1 MNCHDARQQF
11 SALIAG
17 KVGLTEWAQVDA
29 HVSEC
34 TECGDLLEKL
44 YRLSPRQDPARRRT
58 LVVSVDAYLDPSD
71 ATDLIVQPRRRRR
84 GPTLLL
90 ILVTAAIGLGLGAG
104 LAFYNPAWSP
114 KTLISILKTGPRLA
128 PNATSPEI
136 TSPPS
141 PSLSPR
147 TTQSAPDVQTS
158 NPNRGNE
165 ARSAASKLAPAPDLP
180 SSIKPER
187 KELPPPKGAATA
199 SPEKPKPASE
209 PSSQAEI
216 SGSDV
221 VVQLSV
227 QDRGEAERD
236 ITKLLA
242 RLGGTKLG
250 RDRGS
255 TLTVAIPR
263 SSYSEFARDL
273 AQIGPSQME
282 TLRESLPDP
291 VRMVVK
297 LAK

>member
-34 TECGDLLEKL
+34 TECRDLLEQL

-58 LVVSVDAYLDPSD
+58 PVVSVDAYLDPSD
-71 ATDLIVQPRRRRR
+71 AADLIVQPRRRRR
-84 GPTLLL
+84 GLTRLLL
-90 ILVTAAIGLGLGAG
+90 ILVTAAIGLGVGAG

-128 PNATSPEI
+128 LPNATSPET

-147 TTQSAPDVQTS
+147 ITQ
-158 NPNRGNE
+158 GNE
-165 ARSAASKLAPAPDLP
+165 ASSAASKLAPAPDLP
-180 SSIKPER
+180 PTIKSER

-263 SSYSEFARDL
+263 SSYSEFTRDL
-273 AQIGPSQME
+273 AQMGPSQME

-291 VRMVVK
+291 VRMIVK

>member
-1 MNCHDARQQF
+1 MNCHDARQHF

-34 TECGDLLEKL
+34 TECGDLLQQL
-44 YRLSPRQDPARRRT
+44 YRLSPRQGHARRRT
-58 LVVSVDAYLDPSD
+58 PVVSVDAYLDPSD
-71 ATDLIVQPRRRRR
+71 AADLIVQPRRRRP
-84 GPTLLL
+84 GPTRLLL
-90 ILVTAAIGLGLGAG
+90 ILVAAAIGLGVGAG

-114 KTLISILKTGPRLA
+114 KTLIGILKTRPRVAL

-147 TTQSAPDVQTS
+147 TTQ
-158 NPNRGNE
+158 GNE
-165 ARSAASKLAPAPDLP
+165 ARSEASKLSSAPDLP
-180 SSIKPER
+180 STIKSEQ
-187 KELPPPKGAATA
+187 KELPPPKGAATT
-199 SPEKPKPASE
+199 SPEKSKPASE

-216 SGSDV
+216 AGSDV

-273 AQIGPSQME
+273 AQMGPSQME